1 MQFPLPPAGELYQ
14 RRLPEAVSRG
24 QVDQTTQAGLHDTN
38 FALDLCT
45 IFQSK
50 SIYNIE
56 LLLTIFNNIPVES
69 IKTFK

>member
-24 QVDQTTQAGLHDTN
+24 QADQTTQAGLHDTN

-50 SIYNIE
+50 SIYIIYIIE
-56 LLLTIFNNIPVES
+56 VINN
-69 IKTFK
+69 F

>member
-24 QVDQTTQAGLHDTN
+24 QADQTTQAGLHDTN

-50 SIYNIE
+50 SIYIM
-56 LLLTIFNNIPVES
+56 LKFLTISNIP
-69 IKTFK
+69 IK